1 MFDETQIRYLVE
13 RDFSD
18 SDIAGDPYQP
28 VFQEEELNI
37 SKLSEYFNNGVELEN
52 LNVSKNVF

>member
-13 RDFSD
+13 MDFSD
-18 SDIAGDPYQP
+18 SDIEDHPYQS

-37 SKLSEYFNNGVELEN
+37 SNLCEY
-52 LNVSKNVF
+52 